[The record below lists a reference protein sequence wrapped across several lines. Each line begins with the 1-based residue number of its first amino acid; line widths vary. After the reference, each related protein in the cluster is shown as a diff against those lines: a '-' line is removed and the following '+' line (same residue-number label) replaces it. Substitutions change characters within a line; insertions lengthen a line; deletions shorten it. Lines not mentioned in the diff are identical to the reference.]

1 MDCGSIDHSYP
12 SLPATSVINHSSC
25 RKISHW
31 SNQIVGNKNATKI
44 GKTPST
50 YTLSRTSILQ
60 ANIKSL
66 QPSMPFYFVVSTSK
80 NRKQPSNNNNDEVLA
95 NEQRYRYHYC
105 SRYQFHSFIKHR
117 SFHYSHSLQYFLQ
130 LLVPHSIRNPS
141 HISFEPNLSQK
152 KEWERSLTSTI
163 FNDWWWFD
171 EITSRVLVNSYELS
185 IDQLSIFVQM

>member
-60 ANIKSL
+60 ENIKSL

-95 NEQRYRYHYC
+95 NEQRYRYHYS
-105 SRYQFHSFIKHR
+105 SRYKFHIH
-117 SFHYSHSLQYFLQ
+117 HTNI
-130 LLVPHSIRNPS
+130 VPSITHILCNTFSNSWFRIASGTQAIFPCTL
-141 HISFEPNLSQK
+141 HISLVLSTLCLPNSHAFHARSIVHIYWPLLDYLIKPKLPLS
-152 KEWERSLTSTI
+152 T
-163 FNDWWWFD
+163 
-171 EITSRVLVNSYELS
+171 VV
-185 IDQLSIFVQM
+185 